1 MQTKLMTFTAGLVL
15 TAASLGGSAAAAS
28 SACPERAACQV
39 GKRPA
44 PPHQRVSFELV
55 SLGPGACG
63 AETFAIVIN
72 GRRTAIVC

>member
-1 MQTKLMTFTAGLVL
+1 MKTKLITLTAGLVL
-15 TAASLGGSAAAAS
+15 TVAAVGGSAAAAA

-44 PPHQRVSFELV
+44 PQRRVSFELV

-63 AETFAIVIN
+63 AETYAIVIN
-72 GRRTAIVC
+72 GRRTATVC